1 MPTEGEVTDLV
12 KIAQLGI
19 LSTAWGM
26 QFWVTFVAGTV
37 CVLEQASVTFVL
49 GGVGGGPKGLVKVIG
64 GGPKGLVKIL
74 EVIGGGPKGLMTVLE
89 ILSNQIGLYF
99 TCVVL
104 TTMNAQWFCQS
115 MVEYLA
121 RMQRVEREHSLG
133 DEVGL
138 LTRQESYMQLAAK
151 DPKYKKLRQHFL
163 RYHAIFFLCNLV
175 CAACNAV
182 NLYFSAIN
190 LKTL

>member
-26 QFWVTFVAGTV
+26 QFWVTFVAG
-37 CVLEQASVTFVL
+37 FVL
-49 GGVGGGPKGLVKVIG
+49 VTSVSWHTFGLVQSKLL
-64 GGPKGLVKIL
+64 PYYLYLVLGCAFLNLTIYAVYHPREL
-74 EVIGGGPKGLMTVLE
+74 
-89 ILSNQIGLYF
+89 LSTQEAIQIGLYF

>member
-26 QFWVTFVAGTV
+26 QFWVTFVAV
-37 CVLEQASVTFVL
+37 
-49 GGVGGGPKGLVKVIG
+49 
-64 GGPKGLVKIL
+64 
-74 EVIGGGPKGLMTVLE
+74 
-89 ILSNQIGLYF
+89 SNQIGLYF